1 MLNLGPYAPRHNI
14 SMHKPRILFVFILS
28 ATTLTPDVSEEVEN
42 DKQFL
47 KNMIANMFQK
57 LKPLLQTLG
66 LRKLD
71 PITTHKQ
78 LIDFIESR
86 SAFVS
91 QTTLYTYVKA
101 RAGMQHPKL
110 FANPDFLTSL
120 RIARWH
126 IYGAAIGDLT
136 LFAGAQINRD
146 AVLTRDQLSIFC
158 TEMIEGIFAA
168 NPQEDIDSKRFMQ
181 ICEKGKQ
188 RIAFADWQAVESG
201 SAAFQSSS
209 DAVFKWAPIA
219 DELKVNDEEIVRNSI
234 HLRWIGVRRDLKE
247 LIKPR
252 LIIEDW
258 QKHHDHAR

>member
-1 MLNLGPYAPRHNI
+1 M
-14 SMHKPRILFVFILS
+14 
-28 ATTLTPDVSEEVEN
+28 DVSEEVEN
-42 DKQFL
+42 DKRFL
-47 KNMIANMFQK
+47 KNLIAIMFQK

-71 PITTHKQ
+71 PITTHQ
-78 LIDFIESR
+78 QPTGFIESR
-86 SAFVS
+86 AAFVS

-126 IYGAAIGDLT
+126 IYGASISDLT
-136 LFAGAQINRD
+136 LFVGAQINRN
-146 AVLTRDQLSIFC
+146 AVLAPDQLHIYC
-158 TEMIEGIFAA
+158 TEMIENIFAA
-168 NPQEDIDSKRFMQ
+168 NPQEDIDPDRFMQ

-188 RIAFADWQAVESG
+188 RIAFADWHAIEDG
-201 SAAFQSSS
+201 ATAFQSSS

-219 DELKVNDEEIVRNSI
+219 DELKMNDEEIVRNSI

-247 LIKPR
+247 LIKPK
-252 LIIEDW
+252 LIIDDW
-258 QKHHDHAR
+258 QKHHDNAR